1 MTDFN
6 LMRSDHGEPLSPAE
20 VSFRLLAEH
29 APCVVWAA
37 DTRGGWIY
45 VNPAWTRLT
54 GQSAESAQGSGW
66 LDRVPESDRIRVKAA
81 FLNGLAKSESF
92 EIEHDVWTAESGV
105 RTIISRA
112 HPDLRNGEV
121 QGFAGSCSAVDRS
134 TEHGLSRDDQHKLFR
149 NQRELETLVENSPD
163 VIARL
168 DRSLRHLYINRAA
181 SEAFGIDAA
190 SFIGKTASELG
201 FPDAVAIAHDQAA
214 REVFASGEE
223 HAFNFNIETSDA
235 RTRHFT
241 TRILPEFERD
251 EAIESVLAVTY
262 DVTQRTEAQQER
274 DALLI
279 REQAARQQAEAAA
292 RARDQFLAI
301 VSHELRSPLN
311 GIQSW
316 THVLENRV
324 DTTVPSIARAIAG
337 IKTGVQQ
344 QVRMIEELLDATQVM
359 TGKLRMTKEP
369 FMLRPAID
377 AAIASAGAIALE
389 REVTISADMPDA
401 QLRLVGSSS
410 RVEQILWNLLTNAVK
425 FSARGSDVKVTVE
438 VGDIDVCIS
447 VVDTG
452 KGIHADFV
460 PFLFDPFRQADSSN
474 TRRTEGL
481 GLGLTLVRKLTE
493 LHGGRATAFSEGEDK
508 GSTFSIYL
516 PLRSEMETEDDG
528 PRAVQVV
535 DVGSPSLSSLEGLRV
550 LLVDDQ
556 KEARDSLSELL
567 GQAGAC
573 VTPTSSGQEAIDYLR
588 HCDQDNAPQV
598 IICDIA
604 MPDQDGYATLQ
615 QIRQLERQVST
626 RFRGPLPA
634 IALTAF
640 GQREDRV
647 RALASGFQ
655 VYLTKP
661 ANPAELVSVIASLA
675 GSSPAVEPAHTPSQA
690 VH

>member
-6 LMRSDHGEPLSPAE
+6 LMRGENDALSP
-20 VSFRLLAEH
+20 VTDHSFRLLAEH
-29 APCVVWAA
+29 APCVMWVA
-37 DTRGGWIY
+37 DRHGAWVY

-54 GQSAESAQGSGW
+54 GQSAEAALGNGW
-66 LDRVPESDRIRVKAA
+66 MERVPEADRVRVKAA
-81 FLNGLAKSESF
+81 FMKGVANAESF
-92 EIEHDVWTAESGV
+92 EIEHDVWTADCGV
-105 RTIISRA
+105 RAINSCAQAAFR
-112 HPDLRNGEV
+112 DGGLD
-121 QGFAGSCSAVDRS
+121 GFVGSSSIAQRPS
-134 TEHGLSRDDQHKLFR
+134 GYELSGAEQRKLFR

-168 DRSLRHLYINRAA
+168 DRGLRHVYINRAA
-181 SEAFGIDAA
+181 SDAFGIDAA

-201 FPDAVAIAHDQAA
+201 FPEPVAGTHDKAA
-214 REVFASGEE
+214 NEAFATGEE
-223 HAFNFNIETSDA
+223 RAFNFTIETSEG

-241 TRILPEFERD
+241 TRILPEFEHD
-251 EAIESVLAVTY
+251 GAIDSVLAVTY

-274 DALLI
+274 DSLLV

-324 DTTVPSIARAIAG
+324 DTATPSIARAIAG

-344 QVRMIEELLDATQVM
+344 QVRMIEELLDTTQVM

-377 AAIASAGAIALE
+377 AAVANASAAALE
-389 REVTISADMPDA
+389 REVSISMDMPEA
-401 QLRLVGSSS
+401 QLRLVGNAE
-410 RVEQILWNLLTNAVK
+410 RVQQILWNLLTNAIK
-425 FSARGSDVKVTVE
+425 FSAPGSEVRVTVE

-447 VVDTG
+447 VADDG
-452 KGIHADFV
+452 KGIHPDFM

-481 GLGLTLVRKLTE
+481 GLGLTLVRRLTE
-493 LHGGRATAFSEGEDK
+493 MHGGRATAFSEGEDQ

-516 PLRSEMETEDDG
+516 PLRSEMEAEDDG
-528 PRAVQVV
+528 PRAVRVIDQ
-535 DVGSPSLSSLEGLRV
+535 GAYHLGSLEGLRV

-567 GQAGAC
+567 GQVGA
-573 VTPTSSGQEAIDYLR
+573 VVKSTSSGQEAVNYLR

-604 MPDQDGYATLQ
+604 MPDQDGYATMQ
-615 QIRQLERQVST
+615 QVRQLERQVST
-626 RFRGPLPA
+626 RFRGSIPA

-640 GQREDRV
+640 AQREDRV
-647 RALASGFQ
+647 RALANGFQ

-661 ANPAELVSVIASLA
+661 ANPTELVSIIASLT
-675 GSSPAVEPAHTPSQA
+675 GSPSVTPQPEDRRHA